1 MRFFLANFN
10 GSNQHHYLD
19 EWDING
25 AFFHAFLHATKNYD
39 PSRNVP
45 FLTYF
50 RKVFENEIIAVYR
63 EKQRSIPYG
72 VISLDEEMYGG
83 DNANDTFTLSEMVPS
98 QSTMDDPVAFVRY
111 MDVLKITNH
120 LPKKV
125 PAEALAIVRLKA
137 RGYSLR
143 AAAKEL
149 GIVYSYA
156 RKALMLYRDYAMRTL
171 ESIFNFDEDK
181 LRQKQKR
188 FDSYIAGEDKD
199 EEDND

>member
-1 MRFFLANFN
+1 LRFFLANYC
-10 GSNQHHYLD
+10 GSGARSYLD

-50 RKVFENEIIAVYR
+50 RKIFENEIIAVYR

-72 VISLDEEMYGG
+72 VISLDEEMYSG
-83 DNANDTFTLSEMVPS
+83 DNGNDTFTLSEMVPS
-98 QSTMDDPVAFVRY
+98 QSTMDDPVAFMRY
-111 MDVLKITNH
+111 MDVLQITNH

-125 PAEALAIVRLKA
+125 PEEALAIVRLKA
-137 RGYSLR
+137 KGYSLR

-149 GIVYSYA
+149 GIAYSYA
-156 RKALMLYRDYAMRTL
+156 RKALILYRDYAMRTL
-171 ESIFNFDEDK
+171 TSIFNFDEDK
-181 LRQKQKR
+181 LRQKQER
-188 FDSYIAGEDKD
+188 FDSYIV
-199 EEDND
+199 EEDDDEDNND